1 MSSEKIMVAGC
12 DVLAYLIECPPV
24 DDDFTKIT
32 EEERIEMAQYIEK
45 HFSFS
50 DVYDQFDV
58 LAESYW
64 LNKKKEKQKIK
75 EAEATINKLSDEEL
89 AKLGLIR
96 FSKS

>member
-12 DVLAYLIECPPV
+12 DVLAYLIDCPPV

-32 EEERIEMAQYIEK
+32 EEERIEMAHYIEK
-45 HFSFS
+45 RFDFS

-58 LAESYW
+58 LAQSYW
-64 LNKKKEKQKIK
+64 REKQQKLR

>member
-1 MSSEKIMVAGC
+1 MANEKIMVAGC

-24 DDDFTKIT
+24 DEDLT

-45 HFSFS
+45 LFCFSE
-50 DVYDQFDV
+50 VYDQFDN
-58 LAESYW
+58 LGQIYW
-64 LNKKKEKQKIK
+64 LNKKKEKQKLK
-75 EAEATINKLSDEEL
+75 EADAIINKLSDEEL